1 MIVII
6 IIIIIT
12 IIIAIISIA
21 LAVTIAI
28 TTTTTTTSTTTS
40 TTTITIVVLG
50 IIVIVIIAIKPTHE
64 RWIGIAHMRNTY
76 VARILESSGA
86 MVTRTSKSH
95 LGNDF
100 TPFTTMLII
109 IYNWYIFSGLNC
121 MFYPW
126 QTGHFDKQHIWPPKI
141 SDRTHF
147 ATRLDR
153 CLLPPTAP

>member
-1 MIVII
+1 MLVII
-6 IIIIIT
+6 IIVIIT
-12 IIIAIISIA
+12 ITIAIISIA

-28 TTTTTTTSTTTS
+28 TTTTTAAAATSTTT
-40 TTTITIVVLG
+40 TTIVVLG

-100 TPFTTMLII
+100 TPFTTMLIT
-109 IYNWYIFSGLNC
+109 IYNWYIFRASTACFIHGK
-121 MFYPW
+121 P
-126 QTGHFDKQHIWPPKI
+126 G
-141 SDRTHF
+141 
-147 ATRLDR
+147 TRDAS
-153 CLLPPTAP
+153 PTAG

>member
-6 IIIIIT
+6 IIVIIT
-12 IIIAIISIA
+12 ITIAIISIA

-28 TTTTTTTSTTTS
+28 TTTTAAAATSTTT
-40 TTTITIVVLG
+40 TIVVLG

-100 TPFTTMLII
+100 TPFTTMLIT
-109 IYNWYIFSGLNC
+109 IYNWYIFRASTACFIHGK
-121 MFYPW
+121 P
-126 QTGHFDKQHIWPPKI
+126 G
-141 SDRTHF
+141 
-147 ATRLDR
+147 TRDAS
-153 CLLPPTAP
+153 PTAG